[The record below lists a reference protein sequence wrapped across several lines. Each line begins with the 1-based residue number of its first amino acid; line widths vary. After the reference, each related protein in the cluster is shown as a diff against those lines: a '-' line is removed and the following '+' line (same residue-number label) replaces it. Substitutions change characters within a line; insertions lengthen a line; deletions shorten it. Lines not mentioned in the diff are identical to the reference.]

1 MPWLK
6 RSYLGHRSQ
15 PARPF
20 PARRQCKVH
29 QRETGQVSRIARNPR
44 YTIAE
49 AKNNLSQL
57 IHQLET
63 GEVIH
68 LTRYGKPVAVLISEN
83 QYQRVIGTNKSLNSA
98 ILNWR
103 SQLDQNDDIG
113 FNDKELQALRKESGT
128 GREFAWTD

>member
-1 MPWLK
+1 LLTK
-6 RSYLGHRSQ
+6 SFVTSADDVEKCSTHYGYSYNVDHNVEEDSIMRTS
-15 PARPF
+15 
-20 PARRQCKVH
+20 
-29 QRETGQVSRIARNPR
+29 
-44 YTIAE
+44 TIAE

-63 GEVIH
+63 GEAIH

-103 SQLDQNDDIG
+103 SQLEQNGDIG
-113 FNDKELQALRKESGT
+113 FNDKELQALRKESST
-128 GREFAWTD
+128 GREFTWEE